1 MHVDVM
7 KQCTRVKA
15 PKHTI
20 MITDVMTFETR
31 PLDEV
36 IEWTCDNNIW
46 DWELI
51 AEDDGDHGPLYVYY
65 FVNPQDAVLFSLRW
79 S

>member
-1 MHVDVM
+1 MRIEDM
-7 KQCTRVKA
+7 AKCTRVKA
-15 PKHTI
+15 PKHTL
-20 MITDVMTFETR
+20 TYNNMTFETR

-36 IEWTCDNNIW
+36 IEWTCENNIW
-46 DWELI
+46 DWDLV

-65 FVNPQDAVLFSLRW
+65 FVNPTDATLFSLRW